1 MRSMARIDTRA
12 RPDAAAK
19 AKALRRGVKEVVKAV
34 RKGEKGFVLI
44 AGDISPIDVIAHL
57 PILCEDKVST
67 RDCLCCI
74 NCLCCISFFP

>member
-1 MRSMARIDTRA
+1 MRSMARIDARA

-67 RDCLCCI
+67 LD
-74 NCLCCISFFP
+74 CLCCISFFP